1 MKVRVWAGQVGIVA
15 SGVDMTTQDVRDLAS
30 HAAELNRDLSKPPA
44 SSTTLGFARDMDHG
58 VSDNT

>member
-1 MKVRVWAGQVGIVA
+1 VKIKVWAGQVGIVA

-44 SSTTLGFARDMDHG
+44 SSTALGFAPDMDHG
-58 VSDNT
+58 I